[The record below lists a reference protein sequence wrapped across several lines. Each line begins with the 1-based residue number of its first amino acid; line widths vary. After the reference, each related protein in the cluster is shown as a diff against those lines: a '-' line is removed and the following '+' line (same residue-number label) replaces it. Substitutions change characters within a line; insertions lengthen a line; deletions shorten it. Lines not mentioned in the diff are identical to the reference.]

1 MSVRNDHEL
10 PRSQADASDDAH
22 TWTDQGPL
30 EVQEAMESI
39 VASLPA
45 IAQHVSSI
53 PDGQK
58 ATALD
63 ALERHYLQT
72 ALGLGYSEEPARSWV
87 AALMAHLQE
96 QLELISMMQIQL
108 DIQNERIASHEKLI
122 NDLSEEVCHKNNA

>member
-30 EVQEAMESI
+30 EVQEAIESI
-39 VASLPA
+39 VASLPV
-45 IAQHVSSI
+45 IAEHVSSI

-63 ALERHYLQT
+63 ALERHYLQNRT
-72 ALGLGYSEEPARSWV
+72 RFGLFRRTRSV
-87 AALMAHLQE
+87 VGGCPNGSFAGA
-96 QLELISMMQIQL
+96 IRT
-108 DIQNERIASHEKLI
+108 DERAGRG
-122 NDLSEEVCHKNNA
+122 